1 MLSKKIPPNHENEN
15 LSQLEGAIRFLF
27 DKYER
32 HPNSEQIK
40 RFCVDKA
47 IELFRNGIK
56 EYNKLIKNLEKEI
69 SEKFYD

>member
-1 MLSKKIPPNHENEN
+1 MLSKKIPPSHEN

-32 HPNSEQIK
+32 HPDSEQIK

-69 SEKFYD
+69 WKKFYD